1 MRVNGHCCSSG
12 GRGGGFGLGRRRAF
26 VVTCKVA
33 PVKKTVV
40 IGLAADSGCGKST
53 FMRRLTSIFGGAAT
67 PPRGGNPD
75 SNTLISDTTTVI
87 CLDDYHSLDRY
98 GRKEKAVTALDPRA
112 NNFDLMYE
120 QVKALKEGKSV
131 EKPIYNHV
139 SGLLDPPETIL
150 PPKILVIEGL
160 HPMWVPASLIL
171 LAMVT
176 IFLQSV
182 HAESCWI
189 FEPEKNCGICEN
201 VILCPYCAP
210 KLARKTSNS
219 CKVIAIEEIHH
230 RIKTPATAILPSAGC
245 GMIRWSHN
253 AKRLQQL
260 ACRRRSEIYFQGL
273 TVHHRGRVL
282 QFTLLWYQVSAVV
295 LLLCLLLLL
304 RIC

>member
-1 MRVNGHCCSSG
+1 
-12 GRGGGFGLGRRRAF
+12 
-26 VVTCKVA
+26 
-33 PVKKTVV
+33 
-40 IGLAADSGCGKST
+40 
-53 FMRRLTSIFGGAAT
+53 
-67 PPRGGNPD
+67 
-75 SNTLISDTTTVI
+75 
-87 CLDDYHSLDRY
+87 
-98 GRKEKAVTALDPRA
+98 
-112 NNFDLMYE
+112 
-120 QVKALKEGKSV
+120 
-131 EKPIYNHV
+131 V

-182 HAESCWI
+182 HAESCWLV
-189 FEPEKNCGICEN
+189 EPEKNCGICEN

-219 CKVIAIEEIHH
+219 CKVIAIEEIHR
-230 RIKTPATAILPSAGC
+230 RIKTPPTAILPSPGC

-273 TVHHRGRVL
+273 AVHHRGRVF

-295 LLLCLLLLL
+295 LLPCPPVAATNLLMLFYFWSNHVK
-304 RIC
+304 